1 MAVTR
6 RSAPKE
12 QQVRMMREGGEV
24 LSLVLTGRG
33 LARSGV
39 IPKKSRMAGSIRNK
53 IMSAGK
59 DRKGNID
66 FPEVLISGARACH
79 FRNVKWVPGRLLKK
93 NRF

>member
-1 MAVTR
+1 
-6 RSAPKE
+6 
-12 QQVRMMREGGEV
+12 
-24 LSLVLTGRG
+24 
-33 LARSGV
+33 
-39 IPKKSRMAGSIRNK
+39 MAGSIRNK